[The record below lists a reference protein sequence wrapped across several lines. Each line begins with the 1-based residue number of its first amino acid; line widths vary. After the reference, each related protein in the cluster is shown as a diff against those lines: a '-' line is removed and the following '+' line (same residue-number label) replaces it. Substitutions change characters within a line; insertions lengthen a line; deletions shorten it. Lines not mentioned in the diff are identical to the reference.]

1 MHVGC
6 GSGSRP
12 MAERPGSWRVVAVD
26 PPLGEVRRAEPGGA
40 IPSVLVSLDGPSGF
54 LRATIVVER
63 TTPGSVPRTA
73 LYDVL
78 FPVPGRVRFEAS
90 VRPARD
96 QPDRVQVQFRV
107 ESALDTSVGI
117 VEPGVPFLSP
127 DASIIL
133 EGVGTANG
141 LILEGEETAVGR
153 WVVQVG
159 QEVSKVTIRVLLS
172 KAPTE
177 PRLKLNSRPPV
188 GGRLNLPE

>member
-1 MHVGC
+1 
-6 GSGSRP
+6 

-40 IPSVLVSLDGPSGF
+40 IPSVVVRLDGPSGF

-63 TTPGSVPRTA
+63 TAPGSVPRTA

-78 FPVPGRVRFEAS
+78 FPVPGPVRLEAS

-96 QPDRVQVQFRV
+96 QPGRAQVQFRV
-107 ESALDTSVGI
+107 ESASDTSVGF

-127 DASIIL
+127 DARIIL
-133 EGVGTANG
+133 EGVSLANG
-141 LILEGEETAVGR
+141 LIPAGEETAVGR

-159 QEVSKVTIRVLLS
+159 NEVSRVTIRVLLS
-172 KAPTE
+172 QPPTE
-177 PRLKLNSRPPV
+177 PRLKLDSQPPV
-188 GGRLNLPE
+188 